1 MPAPECVAFY
11 LPGLAH
17 QLGNLLLTV
26 QGNVLH
32 LQPDDLDRAQRSL
45 FEAVERGGAS
55 LAILRAWTGEDCSP
69 PQEASPLLVRLV
81 ELARVPAR
89 ELGLTISLRDE
100 QLSGCWV
107 PTDAFVRLC
116 SEAIWRVAS
125 HIPAGTEG
133 AIGISTQPAGGG
145 GVAVR
150 LGFELSDGSLPFP
163 LAFTQVADD
172 LSPSLRNQAC
182 RVAITSTSD
191 SVTLAFAAPQPDA
204 PQQA

>member
-32 LQPDDLDRAQRSL
+32 LQPEDLERAQRSL

-69 PQEASPLLVRLV
+69 PQEASPLLVRLI

-89 ELGLTISLRDE
+89 EQGLTISLRDE
-100 QLSGCWV
+100 QPVGAWV
-107 PTDAFVRLC
+107 STDSFVRLC

-133 AIGISTQPAGGG
+133 VIGVSAQPADGG

-150 LGFELSDGSLPFP
+150 VGFELGDGSLPFP
-163 LAFTQVADD
+163 LAFARVADE
-172 LSPSLRNQAC
+172 LSPSLRTNAC
-182 RVAITSTSD
+182 RVEVCSTAE
-191 SVTLAFAAPQPDA
+191 SVTLAFAAPQPEA
-204 PQQA
+204 SPEA

>member
-1 MPAPECVAFY
+1 MPAPDCVAFY

-32 LQPDDLDRAQRSL
+32 LQPDDLERAQRSL
-45 FEAVERGGAS
+45 LEAVERGGAS
-55 LAILRAWTGEDCSP
+55 LAILRAWTGEDGSP
-69 PQEASPLLVRLV
+69 PQEASPLLARLV

-100 QLSGCWV
+100 QPSSCWV
-107 PTDAFVRLC
+107 STDSFVRLC

-133 AIGISTQPAGGG
+133 VIGISAQPADGG
-145 GVAVR
+145 GVAVQ
-150 LGFELSDGSLPFP
+150 LVFDLSDGSLPFP
-163 LAFTQVADD
+163 LAFAEVADE
-172 LSPSLRNQAC
+172 LGPSLRDQAC
-182 RVAITSTSD
+182 RVVISSTSD